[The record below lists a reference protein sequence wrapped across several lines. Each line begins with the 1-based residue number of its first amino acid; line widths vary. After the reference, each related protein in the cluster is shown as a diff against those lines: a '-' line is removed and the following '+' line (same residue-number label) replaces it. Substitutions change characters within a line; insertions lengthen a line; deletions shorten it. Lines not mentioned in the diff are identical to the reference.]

1 MKKLF
6 SAVITKTGRRRNNQD
21 NFMLGGKCA
30 ELVHDAFAYM
40 CEGKTNS
47 PFFAAVCDGM
57 GGEAYGERASYEAC
71 VELAGVLDKL
81 TKDFDANKKLICE
94 SIIRANER
102 LCDVMRKEET
112 GRMGSTVSSVLIQ
125 GDTLFYTNL
134 GDSRIYLLRDGT
146 LTQITKDHTEGQSMV
161 DAGVL
166 TAEQLKT
173 HPSRNKLNRHLGIF
187 PEEMV
192 LECPIYDDIPLQ
204 AGDKLLLCSDG
215 VFGVLDNEAMAS
227 ILSERTSAEE
237 RALKLVD
244 AAYAGG
250 SKDNMTAMVIDI
262 EKTVAAYVP
271 IIYGV
276 GAVCLASL
284 IFFAVNLLA
293 DPTLGKTIST
303 PEPTNEVTVAPT
315 ETITEIPIEENTP
328 ASTATDTATPTDT
341 PEPAQSATEPAT
353 TEASITTPVP
363 TPAPTPALTPAS
375 TPAPTPAAT
384 LTPTVVPSAT
394 PISAPTAVPTTDP
407 TAMPEPTETPIEIPT
422 SMEPGNPNIG

>member
-192 LECPIYDDIPLQ
+192 LECAVYDDIKLRQ
-204 AGDKLLLCSDG
+204 GDKLLLCSDG
-215 VFGVLDNEAMAS
+215 VFGVFDNEAMAS
-227 ILSERTSAEE
+227 ILSEKTSVEE
-237 RALKLVD
+237 RAAKLVD
-244 AAYAGG
+244 TAYANG

-262 EKTVAAYVP
+262 KNAMPAIFPVICSAAA
-271 IIYGV
+271 V
-276 GAVCLASL
+276 GLAV
-284 IFFAVNLLA
+284 LLA
-293 DPTLGKTIST
+293 FIIKEIGEDNGHTHPTPDTTPDPMEIIS
-303 PEPTNEVTVAPT
+303 EPPV
-315 ETITEIPIEENTP
+315 ITEMPTAETASSP
-328 ASTATDTATPTDT
+328 ASAAELTQSPDSNETDNNND
-341 PEPAQSATEPAT
+341 
-353 TEASITTPVP
+353 
-363 TPAPTPALTPAS
+363 
-375 TPAPTPAAT
+375 
-384 LTPTVVPSAT
+384 
-394 PISAPTAVPTTDP
+394 
-407 TAMPEPTETPIEIPT
+407 
-422 SMEPGNPNIG
+422 